1 MKKVKMHFVCVY
13 AYRRV
18 CNKSFLAAHRRQKIK
33 FVQSMNLFYLCI
45 FCRNA
50 SEHLSDINE

>member
-1 MKKVKMHFVCVY
+1 MHIIY
-13 AYRRV
+13 QRV
-18 CNKSFLAAHRRQKIK
+18 CNKSFLAAHQRQKIK

-50 SEHLSDINE
+50 SEHLSDMNEWKEKKIVNK